1 MVFNM
6 DQSVGLPGDVA
17 APESEELRAKKN
29 PSGAVL

>member
-6 DQSVGLPGDVA
+6 DQSVDVPGDVA
-17 APESEELRAKKN
+17 ALESEESRAKKN